1 MKRDKLLLVGNAIIS
16 IAIVALILYLVG
28 FGDVLDILKDI
39 NLFLLFLSIVFLFFM
54 DLVMALRID
63 ILLKGM
69 NVSVKYFDI
78 LKSHFVGMLAADFTP
93 ARTGYFLTAAGLRY
107 NYNVP
112 SEKAFLSIFGPQIF
126 DFTTKLVAGT
136 IAVFYIAYY
145 YLKIDEWWLLLIGVV
160 IMLAI
165 ITTMILVLYS
175 RRFMKLFSFAER
187 IPVISK
193 FYGMVVK
200 MQDHSHVVMKKTKE
214 IVLII
219 AVGWPLKAMS
229 WYFAAKALGITVD
242 TPFPE
247 PIFYLFLQP
256 LITMLEFMPTTT
268 IAGLGLS
275 EAAAT
280 IIFPLFGVLPAQAIT
295 FALVV
300 RFKTTLLHIVA
311 VPEAL
316 RIARKENI
324 SQILSRT

>member
-1 MKRDKLLLVGNAIIS
+1 MKRDKLLLIGNALIS
-16 IAIVALILYLVG
+16 LAIVALILYLVD
-28 FGDVLDILKDI
+28 FGEVISILKDI
-39 NLFLLFLSIVFLFFM
+39 DILLLLLSIIFLFLM

-69 NVSVKYFDI
+69 NVYVKYFDI

-126 DFTTKLVAGT
+126 DFTLKLVAGT

-145 YLKIDEWWLLLIGVV
+145 YLQVDEWWLLLIGVF

-165 ITTMILVLYS
+165 IGTMLLVLFSS
-175 RRFMKLFSFAER
+175 RFLKLFSFAGK
-187 IPVISK
+187 IPVLSK
-193 FYGMVVK
+193 FYGMIVK

-214 IVLII
+214 IILII
-219 AVGWPLKAMS
+219 AVAWPLKAIS
-229 WYFAAKALGITVD
+229 WYFAAKSLGITVD

-256 LITMLEFMPTTT
+256 LITMLEFIPSTT

-280 IIFPLFGVLPAQAIT
+280 IIFPLFGVSPAQAVT

-316 RIARKENI
+316 KIAKKENI
-324 SQILSRT
+324 SQILSQT